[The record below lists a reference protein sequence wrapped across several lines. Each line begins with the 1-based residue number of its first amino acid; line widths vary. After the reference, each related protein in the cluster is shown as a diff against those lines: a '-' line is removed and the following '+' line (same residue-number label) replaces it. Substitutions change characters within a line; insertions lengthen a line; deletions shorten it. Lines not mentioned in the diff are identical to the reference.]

1 MDEKKQKIKNMKS
14 YVTIAK
20 NSKKKADKLYARY
33 KNYGN
38 TDFPENKSKKALF
51 LEAQQL
57 YNKSGGLIEKA
68 KKLSKE
74 LNYDI
79 DLLLQ

>member
-1 MDEKKQKIKNMKS
+1 MDEQNQKINNMKS
-14 YVTIAK
+14 YITIAK
-20 NSKKKADKLYARY
+20 NSRKKADKLYARY

-38 TDFPENKSKKALF
+38 TSFPENKSKEALC
-51 LEAQQL
+51 LESQQL
-57 YNKSGGLIEKA
+57 YSKSDELTKKA

-79 DLLLQ
+79 DSLF

>member
-1 MDEKKQKIKNMKS
+1 MDERNQKIKNMKS
-14 YVTIAK
+14 YITIAK

-38 TDFPENKSKKALF
+38 TAFPENKSKKALY
-51 LEAQQL
+51 LETQQL
-57 YNKSGGLIEKA
+57 YTKSDEVTEKA
-68 KKLSKE
+68 ISLSKE

-79 DLLLQ
+79 NSLL